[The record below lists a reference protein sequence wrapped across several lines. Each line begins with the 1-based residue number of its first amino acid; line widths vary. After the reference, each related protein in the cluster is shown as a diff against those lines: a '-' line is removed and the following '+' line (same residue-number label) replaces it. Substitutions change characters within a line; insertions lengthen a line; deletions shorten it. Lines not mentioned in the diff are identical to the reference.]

1 MDYKK
6 IFERFEKEDARTL
19 DRSPRDVSPAFI
31 KTTAKLPT
39 LDAAQKVALNRKG
52 NVLFNSGGAENIENA
67 RKIFQATGYSD
78 GLSRVGDAYKKQ
90 GRYIDALHMY
100 QIAPDHKKFDELTT
114 RLAAIIQNLLHK
126 EDAPDE

>member
-6 IFERFEKEDARTL
+6 IFERFEKEDG
-19 DRSPRDVSPAFI
+19 SPRDSNPRDSNPAFI

-39 LDAAQKVALNRKG
+39 LDAAQKAALNRKG
-52 NVLFNSGGAENIENA
+52 NVLFNSGGVENIETA

-90 GRYIDALHMY
+90 GRYMDALRMY

-126 EDAPDE
+126 EDVPHE